1 MGRGENVKRNQI
13 IYVLKVLPLGG
24 GGGFGMILKGYCG
37 VVVNYDETNVHKHY
51 HDNEYG
57 FPLEGD
63 DELFARLVL
72 EINQAGLSWDTI
84 LKKKTGFFRAYD
96 NFNIQKVAHYDDKKI
111 AELLADPGIIRN
123 RLKVNAA
130 ITNAQKILELQK
142 EYGSFKNWINHH
154 HPLTKDEW
162 VKLFKKNFKFTGGE
176 IVNEF
181 LMSTGYLPGAHD
193 ENCAVYKKIAK
204 LKPMWMKKSD

>member
-1 MGRGENVKRNQI
+1 
-13 IYVLKVLPLGG
+13 
-24 GGGFGMILKGYCG
+24 MILKGYCG
-37 VVVNYDETNVHKHY
+37 VVAKFDEHNVHKYY

-57 FPLEGD
+57 FPLDGD
-63 DELFARLVL
+63 NELFARLVL

-84 LKKKTGFFRAYD
+84 LKKKENFFTAYD
-96 NFNIQKVAHYDDKKI
+96 QFDIETVAKYNETKVA
-111 AELLADPGIIRN
+111 ALLNNAGIIRN

-130 ITNAQKILELQK
+130 IENAKTILALQK
-142 EYGSFKNWINHH
+142 EFGSFKSWINHH

-162 VKLFKKNFKFTGGE
+162 VKLFKKHFKFTGGE

-193 ENCAVYKKIAK
+193 ENCAVFKKIEP
-204 LKPMWMKKSD
+204 LKPMWMLG